1 LNTLKIH
8 RNYSEKL
15 KRKIQDDD
23 IRIQVAER
31 YIDLYERVT
40 GKGFVAELA
49 DKPVLERIQER
60 IAEYF

>member
-1 LNTLKIH
+1 M
-8 RNYSEKL
+8 